1 MPTLNDV
8 LYSSL
13 AASNPV
19 AGGAGG
25 ATVQVRSKEAVLHR
39 IIVGT
44 PPVANRT
51 ITLRNGLTDTD
62 EIKMTVLIS
71 TAPPPVI
78 EIGVAFSAGIRA
90 MFSGA
95 CDVTFVPSD

>member
-1 MPTLNDV
+1 MPPLNDV

-25 ATVQVRSKEAVLHR
+25 TTVQVRSKEAVLHR

-51 ITLRNGLTDTD
+51 ITLRDGLLDTSD
-62 EIKMTVLIS
+62 IKMTVLIS
-71 TAPPPVI
+71 TTPPPVI
-78 EIGVAFSAGIRA
+78 EIAVAFTSGIRA

>member
-1 MPTLNDV
+1 MPPLNDV

-44 PPVANRT
+44 PPGANRT
-51 ITLRNGLTDTD
+51 ITLRDGLLDTSD
-62 EIKMTVLIS
+62 IKMTVLIS
-71 TAPPPVI
+71 TTPPPVI
-78 EIGVAFSAGIRA
+78 DIGVAFRAGIRA
-90 MFSGA
+90 IFSGA

>member
-1 MPTLNDV
+1 LNLND
-8 LYSSL
+8 LMYSAL

-25 ATVQVRSKEAVLHR
+25 TTVQVRSKEAALHR

-51 ITLRNGLTDTD
+51 ITLRDGLLDSD
-62 EIKMTVLIS
+62 PIKAVVLIS

-78 EIGVAFSAGIRA
+78 EIGIAFAAGIRA
-90 MFSGA
+90 IFSGA